1 MTALARR
8 LAIAAAIVITGGLSA
23 QVRIEVTDGTS
34 GQPLP
39 HAHVLWQP
47 LDGRTGGADFTG
59 VDGGATLPITAEQV
73 QSGAVVRVS
82 HVGHVTRHDTLR
94 TLAPVRIVL
103 PRDAVAMR
111 EFVVTGQ
118 YGLTPA
124 EQAVHKVRVLDAE
137 HLERM
142 AANDLSDALR
152 NELNIR
158 LTQDNALSSTGMT
171 MQGLG
176 GENVKILIDGVPII
190 GRQDGK
196 LDLTQIDLN
205 GIERVE
211 VVEGPL
217 SVNYGTNALAGTIN
231 LITRKH
237 APERTRL
244 RASAYA
250 EHIGRL
256 NLWGSASRR
265 WGRHHLNLDLGRD
278 FFGGWNPGQTRP
290 QLEPTLAD
298 TGRWKQW
305 KPREQHNLRLNYR
318 WMAQRWQL
326 GYKGEL
332 SDDRVTDRGR
342 PAPPYYDEAQDAEF
356 LTERLDNAV
365 FADHY
370 WRNGR
375 KLTMLAA
382 HDRYK
387 RTSRTWRRDLTSL
400 EPMGAGTHD
409 LVFFDL
415 TNVRL
420 AYVSGTDSVRPR
432 YEFGT
437 DLNLERGSGDR
448 VGDTGIQQIGDY
460 AVYTS
465 LEYRPV
471 RAVTLRPAVRYTY
484 NTEYGA
490 PLIPSFNVRWKL
502 PHDLVLRASYA
513 RGFRAPSLKELY
525 LFFVDV
531 NHNIQGNTD
540 LDAERAHN
548 ISGSLA
554 WSKPGQ
560 RGRWRAEVGGF
571 YNAVRDLITLAQVNG
586 TLYSYIN
593 IGRYHTTGGHA
604 GLGWEDDRW
613 GVTLGG
619 NLTGR
624 RDDLADELAA
634 GYLWSHELR
643 TNITRNW
650 KAEGWSAQLYYKYQ
664 GELQNYTYIADGTVG
679 RSTIAA
685 YHVADASVT
694 KSFGERIAITA
705 GCKNLFDVQDL
716 ATTLTASSSAH
727 GGVRSTIPMMTGRM
741 AFMRLVLQ
749 LEGKER

>member
-1 MTALARR
+1 MAT
-8 LAIAAAIVITGGLSA
+8 AIVISGDLSA
-23 QVRIEVTDGTS
+23 QVQIEVTDGTS

-59 VDGGATLPITAEQV
+59 VDGAATLPITADQL
-73 QSGAVVRVS
+73 QSGVVVRVS

-94 TLAPVRIVL
+94 SPAPLRIVL
-103 PRDAVAMR
+103 TRHAVAIR

-196 LDLTQIDLN
+196 LDLSQIDLN

-237 APERTRL
+237 APERIRV

-278 FFGGWNPGQTRP
+278 FFGGWNPGQTGP

-305 KPREQHNLRLNYR
+305 KPREQHNLRLNHR
-318 WMAQRWQL
+318 WMGQRWQL

-332 SDDRVTDRGR
+332 SDDRVIDRGR
-342 PAPPYYDEAQDAEF
+342 PAPPYYDEALDAEF
-356 LTERLDNAV
+356 HTQRLDNAL

-382 HDRYK
+382 HDRYT
-387 RTSRTWRRDLTSL
+387 RTSRTWRRDLTDL
-400 EPMGAGTHD
+400 EPMGTGTNDAAH
-409 LVFFDL
+409 FDL
-415 TNVRL
+415 TNVRM

-432 YEFGT
+432 YEFGM
-437 DLNLERGSGDR
+437 DLSLERGSGDR
-448 VGDTGIQQIGDY
+448 VGDGAGEQIGDY

-465 LEYRPV
+465 LEYRPLQ
-471 RAVTLRPAVRYTY
+471 RVTLRPAVRYTY

-490 PLIPSFNVRWKL
+490 PLIPSFNVRWQL

-531 NHNIQGNTD
+531 NHNIRGNTD

-548 ISGSLA
+548 ISGSLT
-554 WSKPGQ
+554 WSKPGMG
-560 RGRWRAEVGGF
+560 GRWRAEVGGF
-571 YNAVRDLITLAQVNG
+571 HNDVTDLITLAQVNS
-586 TLYSYIN
+586 TLYSYVN
-593 IGRYHTTGGHA
+593 VGRYHTTGGHA
-604 GLGWEDDRW
+604 GLGWEDARW
-613 GVTLGG
+613 AFTLGG

-624 RDDLADELAA
+624 RDDLANELAE
-634 GYLWSHELR
+634 GHLWSHELR
-643 TNITRNW
+643 ANLTRSW
-650 KAEGWSAQLYYKYQ
+650 KAKGWSAQLYYKYQ
-664 GELQNYTYIADGTVG
+664 GELQNYTYIDEGSVG
-679 RSTIAA
+679 RSTLAGC
-685 YHVADASVT
+685 HVADASVT
-694 KSFGERIAITA
+694 KSVKERITITA

-716 ATTLTASSSAH
+716 ATTVTGAQ
-727 GGVRSTIPMMTGRM
+727 GVAGTRSVPMMTGRM
-741 AFMRLVLQ
+741 AFVRLVLQ
-749 LEGKER
+749 LEGKQR